1 MVLVQ
6 MKSCDRAQIGA
17 FTLAVG
23 VDIERLVAH
32 QSRFWSSSQHSPLC
46 NHALAMNSCNTIPWF
61 CAKPEAELK
70 ETYYFLDSGGM
81 PGGEPQTAQIEC
93 HSIRTFATL
102 TPTFSRWQE
111 HI

>member
-32 QSRFWSSSQHSPLC
+32 QADFGLPPS
-46 NHALAMNSCNTIPWF
+46 IPRSVTMLW
-61 CAKPEAELK
+61 P
-70 ETYYFLDSGGM
+70 
-81 PGGEPQTAQIEC
+81 
-93 HSIRTFATL
+93 
-102 TPTFSRWQE
+102 
-111 HI
+111 